1 MKTVICI
8 PSRLGSS
15 RFPLKPFAVI
25 DGEIMLHR
33 VINQCKQTLLPVYV
47 LTPDQEIVDR
57 AQEAGVRAELTSSL
71 HMTGTDRLAEFAKR
85 HEFDVYINVQ
95 GDEPLINPVDI
106 LAIAQKKQM
115 FYNDVIGSMHRADFR
130 DVGNNNTVKVIENAG
145 QLIGLTRKGESRY
158 TQSGLYAFNRQEL
171 LDYGAYPDKSGAL
184 DRNENIELMRFCEM
198 GRSVKMIVVDKGIAV
213 DIPEDIKS
221 VEEVLKNGERSE

>member
-1 MKTVICI
+1 
-8 PSRLGSS
+8 
-15 RFPLKPFAVI
+15 
-25 DGEIMLHR
+25 MLHR
-33 VINQCKQTLLPVYV
+33 VINQCKQTSLPVYV
-47 LTPDQEIVDR
+47 LTPDQEIVDS

-85 HEFDVYINVQ
+85 HDFDIYINVQ
-95 GDEPLINPVDI
+95 GDEPLINPLDI

-115 FYNDVIGSMHRADFR
+115 FYNDVIGSMHRADSR

-145 QLIGLTRKGESRY
+145 QLIGLTRKGESRH

-198 GRSVKMIVVDKGIAV
+198 GRPVKMVVVDKGIAV